1 MDERKEW
8 TSWGRMAGEC
18 VEVEVGWLDGFGMIG
33 GKGGMVVLGM
43 IVDMG
48 PRVAAGRLAGRN

>member
-1 MDERKEW
+1 
-8 TSWGRMAGEC
+8 MAGEC

-33 GKGGMVVLGM
+33 GKGGMIALGM